1 MRGLFVAIIAACV
14 SAVASAEIV
23 WPPNAVGGFTRNG
36 LWRNVQARCLTDGT
50 PRHADCAVVD
60 RDRGLVLYK
69 DYVGASHYLVIPDH
83 AVSGVE
89 DARVWTGTRAN
100 GWAFG
105 WEERQIV
112 AKAVGKPL
120 PDTLIGLAVNSRG
133 SRSQDQLHIHLD
145 CISGAAQ
152 KFLNQ
157 SGISPAWGEFTF
169 AGKRVRAKRVPAD
182 QPVLAFNPFDEVH
195 RETAGTSGDTQ
206 DRGIFLAYAGGGF
219 VVVDEPVAL
228 APANNGHASDFLD
241 RGCKLGR

>member
-14 SAVASAEIV
+14 SVVASAEIV
-23 WPPNAVGGFTRNG
+23 WPPTTGGEFTRNG
-36 LWRNVQARCLTDGT
+36 LWRNVQARCLTAGT

-69 DYVGASHYLVIPDH
+69 DAVGASHYLVIPDH

-89 DARVWTGTRAN
+89 DARVWTGTRPN

-152 KFLNQ
+152 KFLTQ
-157 SGISPAWGEFTF
+157 DGIASTWREFTF
-169 AGKRVRAKRVPAD
+169 AGKRVRARRVPAD
-182 QPVLAFNPFDEVH
+182 PPVLDFNPFDAV
-195 RETAGTSGDTQ
+195 RQETGTTGQTP
-206 DRGIFLAYAGGGF
+206 DRGIFVAYAGGGF

-228 APANNGHASDFLD
+228 APGNNGHVSDFLD
-241 RGCKLGR
+241 RRCKLGR